1 VIEPGRLVLIALGVS
16 AENDSNEADWSSGA
30 SCRATV
36 MTLLVEIGEAA
47 ERGITR

>member
-1 VIEPGRLVLIALGVS
+1 MIEPGRLVLIALGVS
-16 AENDSNEADWSSGA
+16 AENDSNEADWSYGA